1 MGLNKKSIPCGGLI
15 GNTFGRLTVL
25 KEYSNKEYILCEC
38 SCSCGGK
45 TTSTRREGLLSGRTQ
60 SCGCI
65 RKERSIE
72 FNKSRFDPNAISK
85 SVEYRIL
92 SRAKSRAKQNNIP
105 FNLTLED
112 IIIPDTCP
120 LLGIPLEIQL
130 KKGYHPN
137 SPSLDKII
145 PEKGYIKG
153 NVWVISNRAN
163 TLKNDASLKEL
174 ELLVENLKCY
184 SSSSSSNSSEY
195 SFS

>member
-1 MGLNKKSIPCGGLI
+1 MSMPLNKKSIPCGGLV
-15 GNTFGRLTVL
+15 GKTFGRLTVE
-25 KEYSNKEYILCEC
+25 KEYSNKKYILCEC

-65 RKERSIE
+65 RKERSVE
-72 FNKSRFDPNAISK
+72 FNKTRFDPNAISK

-92 SRAKSRAKQNNIP
+92 TRAKSRAKQKNIP

-112 IIIPDTCP
+112 IEVPETCP
-120 LLGIPLEIQL
+120 LLGIPIEIQP

-163 TLKNDASLKEL
+163 TLKNDATLQELKT
-174 ELLVENLKCY
+174 LVENL
-184 SSSSSSNSSEY
+184 EAL
-195 SFS
+195 

>member
-1 MGLNKKSIPCGGLI
+1 MSLNKKSIPCGGLV
-15 GNTFGRLTVL
+15 GKTFGRLTVE
-25 KEYSNKEYILCEC
+25 KEYSNKKYILCEC

-65 RKERSIE
+65 RKERSVE

-92 SRAKSRAKQNNIP
+92 TRAKSRAKQKNIP

-112 IIIPDTCP
+112 IEVPETCP
-120 LLGIPLEIQL
+120 LLGIPIEIQP

-163 TLKNDASLKEL
+163 TLKNDATLQELKT
-174 ELLVENLKCY
+174 LVENL
-184 SSSSSSNSSEY
+184 EAL
-195 SFS
+195 